1 MNTYMQVALDE
12 ARKGMKKGHGGPFG
26 AVIVKDGKILAKAHN
41 SVLKDHDATC
51 HAEMNVIRMVSKK
64 YKDFDL
70 SSCEIYTTGMP
81 CKMCEAAINWAKIRK
96 VYYGNTYKD
105 ALNMGFNEQKGNND
119 KLEMVRI
126 DSFETVKLVEEWN
139 SLSKKRLY

>member
-1 MNTYMQVALDE
+1 MQVALDE

-51 HAEMNVIRMVSKK
+51 HAEINVIRIASKK
-64 YKDFDL
+64 LKTFDL
-70 SSCEIYTTGMP
+70 SSCEIYTTGIP

>member
-105 ALNMGFNEQKGNND
+105 ALNMGFNDEKGNND
-119 KLEMVRI
+119 KLEMVRM